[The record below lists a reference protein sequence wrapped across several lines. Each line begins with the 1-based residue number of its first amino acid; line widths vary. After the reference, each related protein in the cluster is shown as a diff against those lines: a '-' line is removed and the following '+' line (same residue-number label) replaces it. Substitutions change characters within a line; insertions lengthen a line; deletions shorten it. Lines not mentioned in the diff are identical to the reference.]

1 MKRIG
6 VYFIYDDNDEVIYIG
21 KSSNLD
27 KRIKTSCEAKKGKY
41 VRVAEMK
48 NKIDATIYESY
59 YISKLSPKLNKY
71 YSDYNE
77 SSIDLPPIQL
87 GDKIDAKDILIE
99 KRSRRKKNL
108 QNNTKAKE
116 LRQLKGLTQVEFAK
130 LLGTTQMT
138 VSTWENGKCPAYID
152 KLAEL
157 AIRYLIKN

>member
-27 KRIKTSCEAKKGKY
+27 KRIKTSCDAKKGKY
-41 VRVAEMK
+41 VRVAEME

-59 YISKLSPKLNKY
+59 YISKLSPKFNKY
-71 YSDYNE
+71 YSDYNQ
-77 SSIDLPPIQL
+77 SSLYLPPIEL

-99 KRSRRKKNL
+99 RRGKRKKKSNKR
-108 QNNTKAKE
+108 TKAKK
-116 LRQLKGLTQVEFAK
+116 LRTKLKLTQVEFAK
-130 LLGTTQMT
+130 ILGTTQMT
-138 VSTWENGKCPAYID
+138 ISTWENGKCPTYIE

-157 AIRYLIKN
+157 ALKKHEL

>member
-59 YISKLSPKLNKY
+59 YISKLSPKLNKF
-71 YSDYNE
+71 YSGYNE
-77 SSIDLPPIQL
+77 SLLSLPPIKL
-87 GDKIDAKDILIE
+87 GDKINAKDILIE
-99 KRSRRKKNL
+99 RRGRCKNNL
-108 QNNTKAKE
+108 KNNSKTKE
-116 LRQLKGLTQVEFAK
+116 LRQFKGLTQVEFAK
-130 LLGTTQMT
+130 LLGTTQIT
-138 VSTWENGKCPAYID
+138 VSAWENGKCPEYID
-152 KLAEL
+152 KLAEMAL
-157 AIRYLIKN
+157 NKTTLF